1 MPQAE
6 RADRRRSCTAQILH
20 SMPTSGCSQPTDLT
34 SRSSPPAPAPAAHPP
49 ARLAHPN
56 HKPRGASPWPG
67 RHRKALND
75 EGAVAAAAQ
84 ERRDSLI
91 GLARKL
97 SLVGTG
103 SDQVAGEPGE
113 PRVLSLASMRQ
124 RSEPARSDGL
134 WLGTNAVHLLRW
146 CVLVVVGIN
155 VLAFPFL
162 LSFVGPVSPSNN
174 QTWFAVLLACDV
186 VLWLDVASR
195 FVTPQWE
202 GGDDGEETR
211 LPHRRVASRYLLA
224 WDGLLLDVLCR
235 APWDALVA
243 AAVGAQPCA
252 PTPRIACAS
261 VLHTRITLSRSVP
274 LAVRPRSYP
283 HQPAL
288 ASSPSSRFGP

>member
-1 MPQAE
+1 
-6 RADRRRSCTAQILH
+6 
-20 SMPTSGCSQPTDLT
+20 MPTSGCSQPTDLT
-34 SRSSPPAPAPAAHPP
+34 SRSSPPAPAPAAHHP

-134 WLGTNAVHLLRW
+134 WLGTNAVHLLLYLHTARHRYT
-146 CVLVVVGIN
+146 
-155 VLAFPFL
+155 VLARMGMRSHFIFTTL
-162 LSFVGPVSPSNN
+162 LYSSYRIVESAHELISHI
-174 QTWFAVLLACDV
+174 
-186 VLWLDVASR
+186 
-195 FVTPQWE
+195 
-202 GGDDGEETR
+202 DGR
-211 LPHRRVASRYLLA
+211 KLIL
-224 WDGLLLDVLCR
+224 
-235 APWDALVA
+235 
-243 AAVGAQPCA
+243 
-252 PTPRIACAS
+252 
-261 VLHTRITLSRSVP
+261 
-274 LAVRPRSYP
+274 
-283 HQPAL
+283 
-288 ASSPSSRFGP
+288 

>member
-1 MPQAE
+1 MYTHLKLVHRSRFGYSRHCLRSSRHLISDSDDTQCSSLARNNFEKQLLIVNSSRSSVVRSRPPQSTIVMPQAG

-20 SMPTSGCSQPTDLT
+20 CMPTSDCSRPTDLT

-49 ARLAHPN
+49 AHLADPN
-56 HKPRGASPWPG
+56 HKLRGASPWPG
-67 RHRKALND
+67 RHRKPLSDGN
-75 EGAVAAAAQ
+75 VTAAAQ

-113 PRVLSLASMRQ
+113 PRVLSLASMAQTRE
-124 RSEPARSDGL
+124 RARSDGL
-134 WLGTNAVHLLRW
+134 WLGTNSVHLLRW

-162 LSFVGPVSPSNN
+162 LSFVGPVSPSTN
-174 QTWFAVLLACDV
+174 QTWYAVLLACDV

-211 LPHRRVASRYLLA
+211 LSHRRV
-224 WDGLLLDVLCR
+224 
-235 APWDALVA
+235 
-243 AAVGAQPCA
+243 
-252 PTPRIACAS
+252 
-261 VLHTRITLSRSVP
+261 
-274 LAVRPRSYP
+274 
-283 HQPAL
+283 
-288 ASSPSSRFGP
+288 